1 MMRMHRGMR
10 GGEAVRRA
18 LPFVCAAAMMLLAAC
33 GTRTERM
40 SERETS
46 ALTGGGNAHRGRLA
60 MRRYGC
66 NACHTIP
73 GVAGAA
79 ANVGPP
85 LATVGS
91 RVYIAGV
98 MSNTP
103 ANMMRWIEN
112 PPGVDSLTAMPNLG
126 VTENDAR
133 DIAAYLYSLR

>member
-1 MMRMHRGMR
+1 MMEMRRAMR
-10 GGEAVRRA
+10 GGAATRRIA
-18 LPFVCAAAMMLLAAC
+18 LSVAMVAMALLSAC

-40 SERETS
+40 SPREAQ
-46 ALTGGGNAHRGRLA
+46 ALTGGGDAHRGRMA

-103 ANMMRWIEN
+103 ANMVHWIQD
-112 PPGVDSLTAMPNLG
+112 PPAVDSLTAMPNLG
-126 VTENDAR
+126 VTERDAR